1 MKIYKYPSRKEWAQI
16 IARPHIDAKE
26 LAGMVKNILDDV
38 KANGDEA
45 VKRYEKKFDHAELSS
60 LSVSQFEIDE
70 ALAAISTELYEA
82 ITFAH

>member
-45 VKRYEKKFDHAELSS
+45 VKRYEKNLTMPNFRVFLSAN
-60 LSVSQFEIDE
+60 LK
-70 ALAAISTELYEA
+70 
-82 ITFAH
+82 

>member
-45 VKRYEKKFDHAELSS
+45 VKRYEKNG
-60 LSVSQFEIDE
+60 
-70 ALAAISTELYEA
+70 
-82 ITFAH
+82 